1 MSYLQKK
8 IILAKDFGV
17 IKSHRAM
24 QTLITN
30 KVEDDGVINK
40 EGCGARDKNIFA
52 MALQMEQKI

>member
-8 IILAKDFGV
+8 IILTKDFGV

-40 EGCGARDKNIFA
+40 DGCGVRDKSIFA
-52 MALQMEQKI
+52 MAL